1 MVNTFEGSK
10 AETTTM
16 LPVIKAFVAAR
27 QLPDDTVV
35 ADAGMVSAAN
45 KQAIEDAGV
54 SFILG
59 ACIPAVPYVVAKWR
73 REHPDEDFS
82 DSRLRAASTLC
93 GRTRRRLP
101 RPQGDNWGEGDCGT
115 HDAGMETTMVS
126 GDEGRKIEKRM
137 VVEYGVTLDGVWL
150 PLAMLRRLAGH
161 GPWDPPFTEA
171 TTDQER
177 VLLLHALAER
187 HNRAGLHRG
196 AGLTDFLDA
205 IPYEP
210 TVSFAKLAAE
220 EKDRDKR
227 GEKPAG

>member
-1 MVNTFEGSK
+1 MRPGDSGPGAGLEEL
-10 AETTTM
+10 ADI
-16 LPVIKAFVAAR
+16 PPRAR
-27 QLPDDTVV
+27 DLT
-35 ADAGMVSAAN
+35 
-45 KQAIEDAGV
+45 
-54 SFILG
+54 
-59 ACIPAVPYVVAKWR
+59 
-73 REHPDEDFS
+73 
-82 DSRLRAASTLC
+82 RLRCGCAPQPRYAAAHGVGC
-93 GRTRRRLP
+93 RG
-101 RPQGDNWGEGDCGT
+101 PQGDNWEKGDRGT

-126 GDEGRKIEKRM
+126 GDEGRKIEQRM

-150 PLAMLRRLAGH
+150 PLAMLRRLTAH

-196 AGLTDFLDA
+196 MGLTDFLDA

-210 TVSFAKLAAE
+210 TVSFAKMPAE
-220 EKDRDKR
+220 EKDRGQR